1 MIAFW
6 IMLLILAVQRLSEL
20 AISKRNAEWM
30 RSQGG
35 YEVGAEHY
43 KYMVALHVSWFLA
56 MIAEHYIRSTN
67 VSRWWQVWL
76 AILVIAQI
84 GRYSVIAT
92 LGRYWNTRIFVV
104 PNAPLVKKGLYRFLK
119 HPNYWI
125 VATEIATFP
134 LLFELYATALLYSV
148 LNAIMLAVRIRVEES
163 ALQNKDDACARV

>member
-1 MIAFW
+1 MTAFW

-20 AISKRNAEWM
+20 AIAKRNAEWM
-30 RSQGG
+30 RAQGG
-35 YEVGAEHY
+35 YEVGSEHY
-43 KYMVALHVSWFLA
+43 KYMVALHVSWFLS
-56 MIAEHYIRSTN
+56 MIAEHYIRSTTL
-67 VSRWWQVWL
+67 SQWWQIWL

-92 LGRYWNTRIFVV
+92 LGKYWNTRIFVV

-134 LLFELYATALLYSV
+134 LLFELYATALLYSI

>member
-92 LGRYWNTRIFVV
+92 LGKYWNTRIFVV